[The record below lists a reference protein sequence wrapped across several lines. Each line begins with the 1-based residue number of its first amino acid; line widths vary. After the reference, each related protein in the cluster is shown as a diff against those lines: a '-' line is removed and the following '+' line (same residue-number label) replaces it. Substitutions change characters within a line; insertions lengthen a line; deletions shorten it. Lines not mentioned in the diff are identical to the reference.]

1 MRWNSDQDITPTFPW
16 NLEKY
21 FVFLNDILIS
31 RVFFSIFYTGSNEHT
46 SKSCESKLKGADA
59 YRFAECFV
67 CKQTGH
73 LAKACPD
80 NPKGLYPKGKQTHG
94 ETKIMSQKEIDLLRF
109 HRIFFSVQIQ
119 SHINRKATNILVHS
133 GISF

>member
-1 MRWNSDQDITPTFPW
+1 M
-16 NLEKY
+16 
-21 FVFLNDILIS
+21 IS
-31 RVFFSIFYTGSNEHT
+31 WFHEFFFSIFYTGSNEHT

-94 ETKIMSQKEIDLLRF
+94 ETKIMSQKEIDLLGLWVLA
-109 HRIFFSVQIQ
+109 HQRILAHPNF
-119 SHINRKATNILVHS
+119 RWAKT
-133 GISF
+133 

>member
-1 MRWNSDQDITPTFPW
+1 M
-16 NLEKY
+16 
-21 FVFLNDILIS
+21 IS
-31 RVFFSIFYTGSNEHT
+31 WFHEFFFSIFYTGSNEHT

-94 ETKIMSQKEIDLLRF
+94 ETKIMSQKEIDLLRAF
-109 HRIFFSVQIQ
+109 SRKFLFSVQIQ
-119 SHINRKATNILVHS
+119 FHVNRKATNILVHS

>member
-1 MRWNSDQDITPTFPW
+1 MIFWFH
-16 NLEKY
+16 E
-21 FVFLNDILIS
+21 
-31 RVFFSIFYTGSNEHT
+31 FFYSIFSAGSNEHT

-94 ETKIMSQKEIDLLRF
+94 ETKIMSQKEIDLLRAF
-109 HRIFFSVQIQ
+109 SRKFFFCAETISYKKSYNYSGSFREKNTCIGSKYFSYNLFFRI
-119 SHINRKATNILVHS
+119 
-133 GISF
+133 

>member
-1 MRWNSDQDITPTFPW
+1 M
-16 NLEKY
+16 
-21 FVFLNDILIS
+21 IS
-31 RVFFSIFYTGSNEHT
+31 WFHEFFFSIFYTGSNEHT

-109 HRIFFSVQIQ
+109 HGIFFSVQIQ